1 MPMPQTLSKCEALL
15 KKRGHVN
22 IHDYFR
28 ARSAQLAQIDA
39 QRHSGSIIA
48 ATTAAPAPPL
58 TGTRAQAGVYA
69 ELVYPSSAAMAK
81 YTRTTK
87 RFVPLD
93 QAKGEALQPLL
104 RDFGFRRKARAY

>member
-1 MPMPQTLSKCEALL
+1 MPQTLSKCEALL

-28 ARSAQLAQIDA
+28 ARSARLAQIDA
-39 QRHSGSIIA
+39 QRHSGSIA
-48 ATTAAPAPPL
+48 ATTAVPTPAH
-58 TGTRAQAGVYA
+58 TGNRPQAGVYA

-81 YTRTTK
+81 YTRKTK

-93 QAKGEALQPLL
+93 QAKREALQPLL
-104 RDFGFRRKARAY
+104 RDFGFRRKERGY

>member
-39 QRHSGSIIA
+39 QRHFGTVD
-48 ATTAAPAPPL
+48 ATTVPPPAH
-58 TGTRAQAGVYA
+58 TGNRPQAGVYA

-81 YTRTTK
+81 YTRKTRK
-87 RFVPLD
+87 FVPLD

-104 RDFGFRRKARAY
+104 RDFGFRRKVRAY